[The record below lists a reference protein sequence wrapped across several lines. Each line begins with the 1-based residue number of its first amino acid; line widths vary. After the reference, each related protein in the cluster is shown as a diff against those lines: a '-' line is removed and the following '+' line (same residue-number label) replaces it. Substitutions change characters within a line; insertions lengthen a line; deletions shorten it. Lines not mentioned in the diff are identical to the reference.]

1 MRWTLLVGCFTAG
14 CLSSFS
20 SPQPPAGSSSSP
32 DMAEAPSGTTGTTG
46 SGGGGDMATAPGS
59 TTPGSDMAGPTVS
72 MPPVTGASTDVSG
85 SLTADTTWNGSY
97 HMTADVIVPAGKTLT
112 VAAGAQITAEPTV
125 GLRVDGKLL
134 VAGTSASTVLFTM
147 AGTAEWYGLDIRSG
161 GQIALSYA
169 TVEHV
174 TYGVVCETGATA
186 CQADHAVFQHFS
198 DNGVHTSVNST
209 FDHIRVEL
217 GGSDGFNANTN
228 GITVTI
234 TNSTFHQTGGDAV
247 WMQMGSL
254 DFEHNEVYG
263 NVVGGLTADQHCAIH
278 LAGTG
283 TFTIKSNNFYKSVY
297 GLMASQMGTSSVVS
311 GNNFYD
317 NGSEWGASVSDSNLN
332 PVGINAAV
340 QLGGNYWGGS
350 VPSIPGNATVNPA
363 TASTFS
369 AAMIAGTGPQ

>member
-1 MRWTLLVGCFTAG
+1 
-14 CLSSFS
+14 
-20 SPQPPAGSSSSP
+20 
-32 DMAEAPSGTTGTTG
+32 MAQAPSGTTGGGGGTTAG
-46 SGGGGDMATAPGS
+46 GGGGGDMAMAPGS
-59 TTPGSDMAGPTVS
+59 PGSDMAGPMMS
-72 MPPVTGASTDVSG
+72 MPPMTGAPIDTSG
-85 SLTADTTWNGSY
+85 SLTADTTWSGSY

-112 VAAGAQITAEPTV
+112 IAAGAQITAEPAV
-125 GLRVDGKLL
+125 GLRVDGKLV
-134 VAGTSASTVLFTM
+134 VAGTGPSVVLFTQ
-147 AGTAEWYGLDIRSG
+147 AGTKEWYGLDIRSG
-161 GQIALSYA
+161 GQLALSYA

-174 TYGVVCETGATA
+174 TYGVNCEAGAAA
-186 CQADHAVFQHFS
+186 CQADHATFQSFS
-198 DNGVHTSVNST
+198 DNGVHTSANAT

-217 GGSDGFNANTN
+217 GGSDGFNANTD

-247 WMQMGSL
+247 WMEKGTL
-254 DFEHNEVYG
+254 DFEHNDVYG

-283 TFTIKSNNFYKSVY
+283 TFTVKSNDFYKSVY
-297 GLMASQMGTSSVVS
+297 GFMASQMGAASVVS

-317 NGSEWGASVSDSNLN
+317 NGNEWGASVTDSNLN
-332 PVGINAAV
+332 PVGVNAAV

-363 TASTFS
+363 TASTFA